1 MTPAL
6 SPAQSAEVNWQEG
19 DRKHRGWTAHLH
31 VGAEVIKYHLAAQ
44 QPAADGELVSQAVQS
59 ALEDGYELRPE
70 AVKIAR

>member
-6 SPAQSAEVNWQEG
+6 SPAKSAEVAWQEN

-31 VGAEVIKYHLAAQ
+31 VGSEVIKYHLPAQ
-44 QPAADGELVSQAVQS
+44 QSAADNELVSQVVQA

>member
-6 SPAQSAEVNWQEG
+6 SPAQSADVIWQES

-31 VGAEVIKYHLAAQ
+31 VGSEVIRYHFPAQ
-44 QPAADGELVSQAVQS
+44 QSAADSELVSQAVS
-59 ALEDGYELRPE
+59 AALEDGYELQPE